1 MRLSFACAARSRW
14 LILAMM
20 AGLWVAACS
29 LNGQPTPPADPNND
43 FEDSRGQDASSS
55 DSSASS
61 EDTGNGGFF
70 SDAAPP
76 PLDAQGSD
84 AQADVLDASADG
96 G

>member
-1 MRLSFACAARSRW
+1 MSLSFAFANRSRW
-14 LILAMM
+14 LILAMIV
-20 AGLWVAACS
+20 AVWAAACS

-61 EDTGNGGFF
+61 EDAGNGGFF

-76 PLDAQGSD
+76 PSD
-84 AQADVLDASADG
+84 AQPSDAGADVLDASVDG